1 MKQICDE
8 VIEINFQDLNDLK
21 LKFNKKIGLMIHWDD
36 VKYEFILKLEKNS
49 DELMVVGSAAL
60 GNKKKF

>member
-36 VKYEFILKLEKNS
+36 VKYEFILKLEK
-49 DELMVVGSAAL
+49 
-60 GNKKKF
+60 KFR